1 MNPPRRSR
9 EYRGEMKIQGASPTR
24 YTVMEDRGGH
34 IDWEQLVDL
43 ELQGADAAED
53 LRQALNDAVQKY
65 QLSPEAVLYMFARL
79 SAGYIHQMQSVSV
92 NAAARDAVEDAFNE
106 VLDFYLATY
115 DKVDLMNEQ
124 KKMMS

>member
-1 MNPPRRSR
+1 
-9 EYRGEMKIQGASPTR
+9 
-24 YTVMEDRGGH
+24 MEDRGGH

-106 VLDFYLATY
+106 VLDYYLAAY
-115 DKVDLMNEQ
+115 DRMEINREMR
-124 KKMMS
+124 KMMS

>member
-1 MNPPRRSR
+1 
-9 EYRGEMKIQGASPTR
+9 
-24 YTVMEDRGGH
+24 MEDIGGH
-34 IDWEQLVDL
+34 IDLDQLVDI
-43 ELQGADAAED
+43 ELQGKDAAED
-53 LRQALNDAVQKY
+53 LRQALNAAVQKY

-92 NAAARDAVEDAFNE
+92 NAAARDAVEDTFHE

-124 KKMMS
+124 KKKMS